1 MKNILFV
8 FICCISFSVFSQNQ
22 KSSTLDYKKTQ
33 KSENGLSEKKK
44 KKKRKKKKKDEN
56 SSKTN
61 YSVKNEKETKKRKA
75 KNSDPHID
83 ASQTRKKTARK
94 VSNKL

>member
-1 MKNILFV
+1 MMKNILLV
-8 FICCISFSVFSQNQ
+8 FICLLSFSVFSQNQ

-33 KSENGLSEKKK
+33 KSENGISEKK
-44 KKKRKKKKKDEN
+44 KKKKKDEN
-56 SSKTN
+56 SSKTD
-61 YSVKNEKETKKRKA
+61 YSVKTKKETKRRKA

-83 ASQTRKKTARK
+83 ASQTRKNTARK

>member
-1 MKNILFV
+1 MKNILLI
-8 FICCISFSVFSQNQ
+8 FICFLSFSVFSQNQ

-44 KKKRKKKKKDEN
+44 KKKKKKDEN

-61 YSVKNEKETKKRKA
+61 YSVKTKKETKKRKA

-94 VSNKL
+94 VSDKL